1 MCFFSFQPQWMLFA
15 KPQLRLRAFLG
26 RESNFWTQCKW
37 KHLEWH
43 TLICK
48 AANSGL
54 FEYGYV
60 CFQWGRS
67 AGCQCGWQHAL
78 WHLWGRGYPWAAGD
92 GYGWTGSVRSLCTD
106 SPSCLLTGWGKRG
119 MIKLNLPV
127 MYHIWNQTANI
138 YVQFQS
144 RKKISPSDLFNPV
157 PVCVVLWR
165 DNSGPYRWMQRG

>member
-60 CFQWGRS
+60 LSVGPICWLSMRM
-67 AGCQCGWQHAL
+67 ATCL
-78 WHLWGRGYPWAAGD
+78 M
-92 GYGWTGSVRSLCTD
+92 TSVRTRL
-106 SPSCLLTGWGKRG
+106 PLSCWRWLWLNRVSEKFVHRFTFLPLTGWGKRG